1 MPAIQT
7 YRPWG
12 LLNEFQREIGQLFDQ
27 RDDASVVTNDWV
39 PAVDVR
45 EDEERFVI
53 RADLPGVDPANIDV
67 TMENGMLTIRGH
79 REANKEADSGG
90 WHRVERVS
98 GNFYRR
104 FSLPDSADA
113 EQISANSSHGVLEV
127 VIPKH
132 ARVKPRKIEV
142 ANHG

>member
-1 MPAIQT
+1 MPAMQT

-12 LLNEFQREIGQLFDQ
+12 LLGEFQREIGQLFDN
-27 RDDASVVTNDWV
+27 RNDASVVTADWV

-45 EDEERFVI
+45 EDKDHFVI
-53 RADLPGVDPANIDV
+53 HADLPGVDPQNIDV
-67 TMENGMLTIRGH
+67 TMENGMLTIRGK
-79 REANKEADSGG
+79 REEEKDISGNG

-113 EQISANSSHGVLEV
+113 DQISARTDNGVLEV
-127 VIPKH
+127 TIPKH
-132 ARVKPRKIEV
+132 ARVKPRKISV
-142 ANHG
+142 NKG